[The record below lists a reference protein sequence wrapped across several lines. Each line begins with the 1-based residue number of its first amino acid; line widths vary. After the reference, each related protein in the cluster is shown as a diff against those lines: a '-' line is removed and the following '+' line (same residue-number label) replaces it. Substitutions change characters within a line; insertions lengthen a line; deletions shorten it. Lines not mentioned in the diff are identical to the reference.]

1 MAFRCSKCHEECM
14 NIEYPRKC
22 LFDIELE
29 GEDEIIDVK
38 NKCNSNDDDD
48 SNVFNLNKNGEEV
61 EETILDDTDNTTSNN
76 NEDVKDDKEYNIIE
90 EYNVTPKISISSV
103 VYEAPFEDK
112 YECI

>member
-1 MAFRCSKCHEECM
+1 M
-14 NIEYPRKC
+14 NIEYPRKG
-22 LFDIELE
+22 LFDIESKS
-29 GEDEIIDVK
+29 EDEIIDVK
-38 NKCNSNDDDD
+38 NKSNSNDDDD
-48 SNVFNLNKNGEEV
+48 SNVVNFNKNGEEV